1 MIHIFR
7 QRFATVI
14 ALICLLSG
22 MTLSMSA
29 RTSLLK
35 DYTPNG
41 ESFTRNTA
49 VNFQKQTFKAVLDL
63 STCQSSTQY
72 ENVLSIGEDL
82 QGANGWGGVYVIHLF
97 YTKSSSSL
105 QINCFNTSQTHR
117 EDISGISGET
127 TIELKSDGLYVNGTK
142 RCDASTISGLLSLSN
157 ILYGSTQGNT
167 RSWATYKEVS
177 LEDVEGGSGGG
188 GTEGGGGGT
197 ATERKFDASWISNQ
211 NKYADYKENGHAT
224 FIPYASVAD
233 MKADANYAKPWL
245 TPEKAQTQLLNGT
258 WKFKYVPGT
267 TSGPGTSDFFD
278 ADLDDSAWNDIRVP
292 LSWEM
297 AGYGKPVY
305 TNVGYP
311 FSNNPPNANQGL
323 SYYGVEDNNATG
335 FYRRSFNIPQSWDG
349 KRLFVHFDGIYSA
362 AVVWVNGKYVGY
374 SQGSNNDA
382 EFDITEFAK
391 VGDNQLSVRVYR
403 WCDGSYLEGQDM
415 WHLSGIHR
423 DVYLVA
429 TPKVFV
435 SDHYITSS
443 LSNDATSGQLNVKL
457 TVDNRDAVQTE
468 KQLNVELLDADGKTV
483 ATGSASYQGSAN
495 ESLDVKLN
503 NLSALHPWSA
513 EDPYLYTVVVRQA
526 DADGADEM
534 VFSTKYGF
542 RKITKSGNLIY
553 INGKR
558 VFFKGVNTQDT
569 HPEYGRA
576 IDTETMLS
584 DVTLMKQANVNT
596 VRTSHYPRQPKM
608 YAMFDAY
615 GIYTM
620 DEADVECHYN
630 QNLSSNYS
638 WNGAILDR
646 EVRMVMRDRN
656 HPSVIFWSMGNE
668 CGSASNFST
677 AYSEMKSLDDRF
689 IHYEGNMSYSDL
701 GSSMYPTV
709 SNVSG
714 SSNGYSGKP
723 YFICEYAHAMGQA
736 VGNLKEYWDIIEKSS
751 GITGGCIWD
760 WVDQSLY
767 DPERLLKGE
776 KKDVNGM
783 NYWVSGYDYNSPSG
797 VGQGF
802 QGNFLNNGIITPDR
816 AWTGKLTEVKHV
828 YQNISFSS
836 NDGKTVTIK
845 NKNSFASLDAYRLVY
860 RVLRDGRLVEEGT
873 AQMPN
878 IAAGSSA
885 DVTLPIKAETD
896 NDAEWL
902 VNVQL
907 QLKEQTLWAEEGYA
921 VAEDQ
926 FELVKRPSL
935 ASHNAEGGQLS
946 VSGQTVSGTTAD
958 GKAFAVSFSNGKMTS
973 WKFDGENIIAQGPDF
988 NSYRK
993 VDNDRNFSPDFTN
1006 STSVSVTGALA
1017 KSGNN
1022 ATMSVSGYAYS
1033 CSYTI
1038 DYTFYADA
1046 TIDMKV
1052 TFSPSGNLA
1061 RMGLGMQFAQ
1071 GMEDVEYYGRGPWS
1085 NYSDRKTGSFLGR
1098 YQTTVD
1104 DMVDEM
1110 IHPQTYGDHQDL
1122 RDLTLRNLTNG
1133 LSLNVQTEGQVSFSL
1148 GHYDETR
1155 WCTYGDSMWN
1165 SQLHWYDLSRDPQ
1178 IYAHFDY
1185 FQRGLGN
1192 NSCGGDSCLSE
1203 YTCPSWGSYSYT
1215 LRFTPTK

>member
-1 MIHIFR
+1 MRINY
-7 QRFATVI
+7 
-14 ALICLLSG
+14 LI
-22 MTLSMSA
+22 
-29 RTSLLK
+29 
-35 DYTPNG
+35 
-41 ESFTRNTA
+41 
-49 VNFQKQTFKAVLDL
+49 
-63 STCQSSTQY
+63 
-72 ENVLSIGEDL
+72 
-82 QGANGWGGVYVIHLF
+82 
-97 YTKSSSSL
+97 
-105 QINCFNTSQTHR
+105 
-117 EDISGISGET
+117 
-127 TIELKSDGLYVNGTK
+127 
-142 RCDASTISGLLSLSN
+142 
-157 ILYGSTQGNT
+157 
-167 RSWATYKEVS
+167 
-177 LEDVEGGSGGG
+177 
-188 GTEGGGGGT
+188 GT
-197 ATERKFDASWISNQ
+197 ATIAALLFGNVAMAQKKVARKSAPRALQTASGPNRTMPLKTVPKVSAEAPFDESWV
-211 NKYADYKENGHAT
+211 ENEKVFEHWKQKAHAT
-224 FIPYASVAD
+224 FIPYSSTALMQKD
-233 MKADANYAKPWL
+233 DCYKYPWL
-245 TPEKAQTQLLNGT
+245 EPKHADVLSLNGD
-258 WKFKYVPGT
+258 WKFHYTADRSKGRPGKDDFYADNADV
-267 TSGPGTSDFFD
+267 SGWD
-278 ADLDDSAWNDIRVP
+278 NIRVP
-292 LSWEM
+292 LNWEM
-297 AGYGKPVY
+297 AGYDVPVY
-305 TNVGYP
+305 NNVGYP
-311 FSNNPPNANQGL
+311 FHNNPPFIKAFD
-323 SYYGVEDNNATG
+323 DNFDKNPVG
-335 FYRRSFNIPQSWDG
+335 SYRRNFTLPENWKDG
-349 KRLFVHFDGIYSA
+349 RRVFIHFDGACSA
-362 AVVWVNGKYVGY
+362 IVVWVNGQYAGY
-374 SQGSNNDA
+374 SQGANTDA
-382 EFDITEFAK
+382 EFDVTNYVRKGENN
-391 VGDNQLSVRVYR
+391 VSVRVYR
-403 WCDGSYLEGQDM
+403 WSDGSYLEGQDM
-415 WHLSGIHR
+415 WHLAGIHR
-423 DVYLVA
+423 DVYLVS
-429 TPKVFV
+429 TPRTFVF
-435 SDHYITSS
+435 DHYITSS
-443 LSNDATSGQLNVKL
+443 LNAASKYTEGSLDVAL
-457 TVDNRDAVQTE
+457 TVNNALCDKVTKNLE
-468 KQLNVELLDADGKTV
+468 VELLDANNKLVARQNVQAVMTAKDSHKTF
-483 ATGSASYQGSAN
+483 N
-495 ESLDVKLN
+495 VKMEGLKG
-503 NLSALHPWSA
+503 LTPWSS
-513 EDPYLYTVVVRQA
+513 ENPYLYTVVVRQKQG
-526 DADGADEM
+526 DKEEM

-542 RKITKSGNLIY
+542 RSVEQRGNLIY
-553 INGKR
+553 VNGER
-558 VFFKGVNTQDT
+558 VFFKGVNTQDI
-569 HPEYGRA
+569 HPLLGHA
-576 IDTETMLS
+576 IDTETMLK
-584 DVTLMKQANVNT
+584 DVMLMKQANVNT
-596 VRTSHYPRQPKM
+596 VRTSHYPRQPRM
-608 YAMFDAY
+608 YAMFDYY
-615 GIYTM
+615 GLYCM
-620 DEADVECHYN
+620 DEADVECHNN
-630 QNLSSNYS
+630 QSLSDTPS
-638 WNGAILDR
+638 WENAYVDR
-646 EVRMVMRDRN
+646 TERMVLRDRN
-656 HPSVIFWSMGNE
+656 HPSVVFWSLGNE
-668 CGSASNFST
+668 SGGGQNFQAT
-677 AYSEMKSLDDRF
+677 YDCVKRLLPGRDNF
-689 IHYEGNMSYSDL
+689 VHYEGYNHGEKYSDF
-701 GSSMYPTV
+701 GSDMYPKV
-709 SNVSG
+709 EKVIEQSSG
-714 SSNGYSGKP
+714 LHGKP
-723 YFICEYAHAMGQA
+723 YFICEYAQEMGQA

-760 WVDQSLY
+760 WVDQSVY

-828 YQNISFSS
+828 YQNVSFSS

-926 FELVKRPSL
+926 FELVKRPTL

-958 GKAFAVSFSNGKMTS
+958 GKAFAMSFANGKMTS

-1017 KSGNN
+1017 KSGSN

-1046 TIDMKV
+1046 TVDMKV

-1061 RMGLGMQFAQ
+1061 RMGLGMQFAE

-1133 LSLNVQTEGQVSFSL
+1133 LSLNVQTEEQVSFSL

-1203 YTCPSWGSYSYT
+1203 YTCPSWGSYTYT